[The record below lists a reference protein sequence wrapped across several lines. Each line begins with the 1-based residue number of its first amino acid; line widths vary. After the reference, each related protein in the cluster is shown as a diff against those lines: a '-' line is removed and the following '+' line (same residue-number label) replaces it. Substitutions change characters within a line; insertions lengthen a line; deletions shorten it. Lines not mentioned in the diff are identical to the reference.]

1 MRPWPKL
8 PGRDS
13 EKAPRSRPVAHPL
26 RYLPGEARA
35 RTPVNAAKGKLQQRN
50 GPLQGR
56 TYSNAAGSS
65 EMAKSGDVSNHAT
78 AGGIWP
84 LPILGRDGML
94 LGLTCAAGRA
104 HAITYSALAHP
115 STPTLPDTPPL
126 PALST

>member
-13 EKAPRSRPVAHPL
+13 AEAPRSRAVAQPL

-35 RTPVNAAKGKLQQRN
+35 MTPVNAAKGKLQQRN

-65 EMAKSGDVSNHAT
+65 EMAKSGDASKHAP
-78 AGGIWP
+78 AVGMWP
-84 LPILGRDGML
+84 LPILGRDVML
-94 LGLTCAAGRA
+94 LMLTSAAGTVY
-104 HAITYSALAHP
+104 AIPSVALG
-115 STPTLPDTPPL
+115 
-126 PALST
+126 